1 MCIVLYIHTFAE
13 RYYGGGNVSV
23 VNNGSQPLT
32 SEFVSLGLKGRSDG
46 FTIMGGDATAGTF
59 ATMYDG
65 PRPFQP
71 MPNATL
77 NSDSVSDGANVMAL
91 QLEPCAQNAPN
102 QMFRVFHELNSTS
115 IAATISGVDVCL
127 DIQGFKKKAGSN
139 VYGWFVN
146 ICIYTPEY
154 LYSAYICIYIFSM
167 MECVCICMYI
177 CIFGFFIKKTL
188 SRGHLVQLED
198 LVVTRCTALSSA
210 SSGVPCTHCHHWNAR
225 LELNAKDGSQLHLPS
240 MLTCA
245 RSKCDVAVCSL
256 QTNKQ
261 AVREERCQAERV
273 LVHQRRHDCLAAAK
287 YPVLLCC
294 CRRWRQRYACG
305 LLVFGRRV
313 QHWVYGHDQR
323 YDCAQSFREVHHR
336 CWEAAVPASA
346 APRGRLPTDEKARRH
361 HSCHGRGQFE
371 RCGRKFL

>member
-127 DIQGFKKKAGSN
+127 DIEGFKKKAGSN

-146 ICIYTPEY
+146 ICII
-154 LYSAYICIYIFSM
+154 LRSIYIQRIY
-167 MECVCICMYI
+167 VYI
-177 CIFGFFIKKTL
+177 Y
-188 SRGHLVQLED
+188 S
-198 LVVTRCTALSSA
+198 
-210 SSGVPCTHCHHWNAR
+210 P
-225 LELNAKDGSQLHLPS
+225 
-240 MLTCA
+240 
-245 RSKCDVAVCSL
+245 
-256 QTNKQ
+256 
-261 AVREERCQAERV
+261 
-273 LVHQRRHDCLAAAK
+273 
-287 YPVLLCC
+287 
-294 CRRWRQRYACG
+294 
-305 LLVFGRRV
+305 
-313 QHWVYGHDQR
+313 
-323 YDCAQSFREVHHR
+323 
-336 CWEAAVPASA
+336 
-346 APRGRLPTDEKARRH
+346 
-361 HSCHGRGQFE
+361 
-371 RCGRKFL
+371 